1 MNTTHI
7 NSIQTNTQAVRFIHP
22 VNFTTSSVLVHT
34 LCLGHLYLKLVEGT
48 HCLDILYNCTV
59 ILFSSL
65 CTHFASLSYKGCT
78 DEVYTWAV
86 EHVHYYSTLLVL
98 VLTLMNCIDQSQ
110 LRFLG
115 ISTFRTRTWT
125 LIIACWPRPFPS
137 GRGCGKKASRLLGC
151 LELL

>member
-1 MNTTHI
+1 MNITHI
-7 NSIQTNTQAVRFIHP
+7 NSIQTNTRALCFIHP
-22 VNFTTSSVLVHT
+22 PELYYFICTSAHT
-34 LCLGHLYLKLVEGT
+34 LLGTLILVEGT

-86 EHVHYYSTLLVL
+86 EHVRYYSTLLVL
-98 VLTLMNCIDQSQ
+98 VLTLMNRIDQSQ
-110 LRFLG
+110 FRFLG